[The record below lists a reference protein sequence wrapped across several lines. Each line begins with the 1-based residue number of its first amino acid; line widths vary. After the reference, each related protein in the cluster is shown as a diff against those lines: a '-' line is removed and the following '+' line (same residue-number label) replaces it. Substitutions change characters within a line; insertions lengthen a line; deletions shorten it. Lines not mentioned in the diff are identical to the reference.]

1 MRISDCSSDV
11 FSSDLVGGKLF
22 QIQRS
27 LHPASVDMQLRD
39 TLVVAREHGGEV
51 FREIE
56 TIGFRQRADDA
67 EVERDE
73 TRIVDLAGVDPDI
86 AGVGVGMANIVAKNL
101 GVTQAQAICCSTVRV
116 DRKRVGWEA
125 GW

>member
-86 AGVGVGMANIVAKNL
+86 AGVRSEEHTSELQSLMRISYAVF
-101 GVTQAQAICCSTVRV
+101 C
-116 DRKRVGWEA
+116 
-125 GW
+125 